1 MSTANLE
8 ALILSRFK
16 ERCRRAGSFTPGYG
30 MRKEAV
36 AYGLPPGTNAAP
48 ILDALVERG
57 LLRKNDTGSWY
68 YLTAEGAEKVKAA

>member
-30 MRKEAV
+30 MRREAV
-36 AYGLPPGTNAAP
+36 AYGLPTGSDATP
-48 ILDALVERG
+48 ILDTLVERG
-57 LLRKNDTGSWY
+57 WLKKNDSGSWY
-68 YLTAEGAEKVKAA
+68 FLTAEGAEKVKAA

>member
-1 MSTANLE
+1 MSSANLE

-36 AYGLPPGTNAAP
+36 TYGLPDGSNVTP
-48 ILDALVERG
+48 ILDSLVEKG
-57 LLRKNDTGSWY
+57 WLTKNDAGNWF